1 MISYK
6 VFFFQLCRRAGG
18 GGGTVGTGGGGG
30 GGGSSSVPGLGNIPS
45 MGVGVPGVTGAGSPG
60 SSGFT
65 FTQDQH
71 MRIILGTRSPE
82 PRPRRN
88 GIVTNPS
95 LKAAHAKAAHL
106 LRNGLSGRPR
116 PPPARPNGLPL
127 KKETPL

>member
-1 MISYK
+1 MSYIKNIVISCTG
-6 VFFFQLCRRAGG
+6 VTNWCFQGG
-18 GGGTVGTGGGGG
+18 RH
-30 GGGSSSVPGLGNIPS
+30 GGS
-45 MGVGVPGVTGAGSPG
+45 GVGGVGGAGSPG

-116 PPPARPNGLPL
+116 AAPARPNGLPL

>member
-1 MISYK
+1 MN
-6 VFFFQLCRRAGG
+6 RHHGG
-18 GGGTVGTGGGGG
+18 NTGLP
-30 GGGSSSVPGLGNIPS
+30 PGLSGGNIPG
-45 MGVGVPGVTGAGSPG
+45 MGVNVPGGIPGGAGSPG

-116 PPPARPNGLPL
+116 QPPARPNGLPL